1 MKALIS
7 SFALLVFASQA
18 VAEEWVSVG
27 ASQRVAPAAT
37 STVTA
42 PASSS
47 TPSAVSSPSS
57 AVSSQASGSPDGG
70 LMYEMWQQLEQLQQ
84 EVALLRS
91 QVEIQQHQL
100 QQFEGTQQQRYLD
113 LDRRLSILTSRPESA
128 APTTPLVATQA
139 SSVEGEQAPT
149 SSTSSRSAEQQYQEA
164 MRLVRDREFDAAIGA
179 FTAFIQQHGQHT
191 LMPNALYWLAEVYLV
206 QNENQKALT
215 HFKRVMDTYPEHDKA
230 ADSMYKY
237 AVTLHRQGDAVAA
250 KQWLQTVIDRYS
262 ERSTSTVQLAKS
274 YLSNLQ

>member
-7 SFALLVFASQA
+7 SFALLAVVSHT

-27 ASQRVAPAAT
+27 AAQRVAPAA
-37 STVTA
+37 A
-42 PASSS
+42 PALSAPANTNSS
-47 TPSAVSSPSS
+47 TPVANPSVSPSTANNNRS
-57 AVSSQASGSPDGG
+57 ADGG
-70 LMYEMWQQLEQLQQ
+70 LLYEMWQQLEQLQQ
-84 EVALLRS
+84 EVAMLRS
-91 QVEIQQHQL
+91 QVEVQQHQL

-113 LDRRLSILTSRPESA
+113 LDRRLSLLTTRPETV
-128 APTTPLVATQA
+128 APTPLPSATTSAPVESSNSSA
-139 SSVEGEQAPT
+139 ST
-149 SSTSSRSAEQQYQEA
+149 MSAEQQYQAA
-164 MRLVRDREFDAAIGA
+164 MRLVRDREFDAAVSA
-179 FTAFIQQHGQHT
+179 FTSFTQQHGQHA

-237 AVTLHRQGDAVAA
+237 AVTLHRQGDAQGA

-262 ERSTSTVQLAKS
+262 DRASSTVQLAKS
-274 YLSNLQ
+274 YLANLQ

>member
-7 SFALLVFASQA
+7 SFALLVLVSQT

-27 ASQRVAPAAT
+27 AAQRVAPAAAA
-37 STVTA
+37 TVSAPVTTHSTA
-42 PASSS
+42 PVAGRQSS
-47 TPSAVSSPSS
+47 PPVSAGSSSPS
-57 AVSSQASGSPDGG
+57 VDGG
-70 LMYEMWQQLEQLQQ
+70 LLYEMWQQLEQLQQ
-84 EVALLRS
+84 EVAQLRS

-113 LDRRLSILTSRPESA
+113 LDRRLSILTTRPEPAIPPASDTVEK
-128 APTTPLVATQA
+128 PVVTTS
-139 SSVEGEQAPT
+139 SSVSNG
-149 SSTSSRSAEQQYQEA
+149 SAEQQYQAA
-164 MRLVRDREFDAAIGA
+164 MRLVRDREFEAAITA
-179 FTAFIQQHGQHT
+179 FTTFTQQHGQHA

-215 HFKRVMDTYPEHDKA
+215 NFKRVMDTYPEHDKA

-237 AVTLHRQGDAVAA
+237 AVTLHRQGDATAA